1 MENSSDNITLKTIG
15 DFSKLK
21 HNFFIPSYQRG
32 YRWKK
37 QQVTDLLSDIWDF
50 HAKTPGPNEFYCLQ
64 PVIVKNKQVEG
75 QNVFEVIDGQQRLTT
90 IYIILAYMKSIN
102 LPVTDVP
109 FSLEYETRS
118 DSTAF
123 LQTMNDKDFLN
134 SKAKDKE
141 DNIDF
146 FYMYSALE
154 FIKKWFEEHEEDTG
168 ILAMRLY
175 DVLKNKVKIIWYEV
189 DQFIDGIELFTR
201 INSGKISL
209 TDAELVKA
217 LFLKRNNFA
226 DNNNAVDQFRLKQ
239 LEIAGAWDR
248 IEYSLQNNDFWYFL
262 TTTEKMN
269 KYENRIE
276 FILDMMA
283 AQINNSQNKNKF
295 KKENSEHFTFLVFNW
310 LIENQKAGTSK
321 FLVDDLWLQIK
332 NYYMILEEWF
342 ENREMY
348 HFIGYLVTAG
358 VSIDKIKIE
367 TQEKTKT
374 DLIKYLK
381 DKVKDTIMFKKEAI
395 KNIEDLDYNYHAKI
409 IKNILLLFN
418 IISLQ
423 SNRESS
429 VRFCFDKYKTE
440 KWDIEHI
447 HAVNSKMP
455 VSDED
460 CKEWLREIV
469 KNMDIDN
476 RSLKDTIVNMLK
488 EDIVNRDN
496 FEELYSEILKEYGMT
511 EEENINSLFNLTLLD
526 STTNKSYKNH
536 IFPLKRKRI
545 IENDK
550 NGIFVPLCTKNVF
563 LKYYSRNIKQMDIWA
578 KDDGEDYV
586 QAIKEVL
593 AEYI

>member
-283 AQINNSQNKNKF
+283 AQINNSQNENKF

-321 FLVDDLWLQIK
+321 FPVDDLWLQIK

>member
-1 MENSSDNITLKTIG
+1 
-15 DFSKLK
+15 
-21 HNFFIPSYQRG
+21 
-32 YRWKK
+32 
-37 QQVTDLLSDIWDF
+37 
-50 HAKTPGPNEFYCLQ
+50 
-64 PVIVKNKQVEG
+64 
-75 QNVFEVIDGQQRLTT
+75 
-90 IYIILAYMKSIN
+90 
-102 LPVTDVP
+102 
-109 FSLEYETRS
+109 
-118 DSTAF
+118 
-123 LQTMNDKDFLN
+123 
-134 SKAKDKE
+134 
-141 DNIDF
+141 
-146 FYMYSALE
+146 MYSALE

-283 AQINNSQNKNKF
+283 AQINNSQNENKF

-321 FLVDDLWLQIK
+321 FPVDDLWLQIK